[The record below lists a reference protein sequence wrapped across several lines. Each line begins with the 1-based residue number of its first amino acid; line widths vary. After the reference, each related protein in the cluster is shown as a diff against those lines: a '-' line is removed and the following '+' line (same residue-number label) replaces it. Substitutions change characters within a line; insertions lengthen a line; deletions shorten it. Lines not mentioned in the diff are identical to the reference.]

1 MSGLFKHLISKV
13 HACQEHGLLSHR
25 LSPWRFVPP
34 RERLID
40 PVGEAE
46 VYLAYGRRQ
55 EALRVLRHAQ
65 REEPHNLEIKL
76 LLLQTLAYLRDVNA
90 YCELA
95 GEMAPQLKGK
105 AMWETICQEGQ
116 LLAPYEPL
124 FMYHS

>member
-25 LSPWRFVPP
+25 LRPWRFVPP

-76 LLLQTLAYLRDVNA
+76 LLLQTLAYLREQRRIHTMFDDDQPKDDLTFGRVA
-90 YCELA
+90 HDDFF
-95 GEMAPQLKGK
+95 GE
-105 AMWETICQEGQ
+105 
-116 LLAPYEPL
+116 
-124 FMYHS
+124 S